1 MTDGPAAARTP
12 GKDKNKQKSGDAQ
25 MLQSRSV
32 ARLAAV
38 QALYQIEFGG
48 GKAEEVIDEFI
59 NHRFGN
65 EIDGD
70 RYAEA
75 DPDFFRALVRGGS
88 GRQDELDAL
97 LKGSMSREP
106 GRLDGILRSLLRAAA
121 FELLARKD
129 VPARVI
135 LSEYIDVAHAFYAG
149 PEPKLVN
156 GVLDNLARHLRPQE
170 V

>member
-1 MTDGPAAARTP
+1 MTDTPATAARVPKTA
-12 GKDKNKQKSGDAQ
+12 DAQ
-25 MLQSRSV
+25 MLQRRSV

-48 GKAEEVIDEFI
+48 GKAEEVIDDFV
-59 NHRFGN
+59 NHRLGN

-70 RYAEA
+70 RYGEA
-75 DPDFFRALVRGGS
+75 DADFFRSLVRGGA
-88 GRQDELDAL
+88 GRQEELDAL
-97 LKGSMSREP
+97 LKGSLSRDREP
-106 GRLDGILRSLLRAAA
+106 SRLDGILRALLRAAA

-129 VPARVI
+129 VPGRVVI
-135 LSEYIDVAHAFYAG
+135 NEYLDVANAFFGG
-149 PEPKLVN
+149 PEPRLVN

>member
-1 MTDGPAAARTP
+1 MTAPAPKPRDA
-12 GKDKNKQKSGDAQ
+12 KSADAQ
-25 MLQSRSV
+25 MLQRRSV

-48 GKAEEVIDEFI
+48 AKADEVIDEFI
-59 NHRFGN
+59 NHRLGN
-65 EIDGD
+65 EIDGE

-75 DPDFFRALVRGGS
+75 DPDFFRALVRGGA
-88 GRQDELDAL
+88 GRQEELDAL
-97 LKGSMSREP
+97 LKGSLSRDREP
-106 GRLDGILRSLLRAAA
+106 GRLDGILRALLRAAA

-135 LSEYIDVAHAFYAG
+135 LTEYIDVAHAFYAG

>member
-1 MTDGPAAARTP
+1 MTKGSAVPRNAQGKEKSADAA
-12 GKDKNKQKSGDAQ
+12 
-25 MLQSRSV
+25 MLQRRGS

-48 GKAEEVIDEFI
+48 GKPEEVIDEFV
-59 NHRFGN
+59 NHRLGS

-70 RYAEA
+70 RYADA
-75 DPDFFRALVRGGS
+75 DADFFRALVRGGA
-88 GRQDELDAL
+88 GRQEELDAL
-97 LKGSMSREP
+97 LKGSLSRDREP
-106 GRLDGILRSLLRAAA
+106 TRLDGILRALLRAAA

-135 LSEYIDVAHAFYAG
+135 LAEYIDIAHAFYTG